1 MIKRIKTSE
10 MKEFD
15 LQAPHVSCLYYL
27 YISNEPLTATELCEM
42 CDEDKAY
49 ISRAI
54 DSLEKEGC
62 IVCESKTEKRYKSP
76 LMLTE
81 KGRDIAE
88 KISEKIDG
96 IVGKASLGLS
106 EENREIFYRS
116 LMLISDKWLCFY
128 LQKFHLKVLSQEL
141 LQFFLDSQKT
151 HSGIYIHLEPNYEA
165 LVLILTNRFY
175 TLLFA
180 IYLQNKHHL
189 HIVFAVE

>member
-1 MIKRIKTSE
+1 MEKRFQMFTTQISKCCRMIKRIKTSE

-27 YISNEPLTATELCEM
+27 FISNEPLTATELCEM

-81 KGRDIAE
+81 KGKKIAE
-88 KISEKIDG
+88 KISEKIDS
-96 IVGKASLGLS
+96 IVEKASCGLS
-106 EENREIFYRS
+106 AENREVFYQS
-116 LMLISDKWLCFY
+116 LMLISDN
-128 LQKFHLKVLSQEL
+128 
-141 LQFFLDSQKT
+141 
-151 HSGIYIHLEPNYEA
+151 LEKICKEYGEKENG
-165 LVLILTNRFY
+165 
-175 TLLFA
+175 
-180 IYLQNKHHL
+180 
-189 HIVFAVE
+189 